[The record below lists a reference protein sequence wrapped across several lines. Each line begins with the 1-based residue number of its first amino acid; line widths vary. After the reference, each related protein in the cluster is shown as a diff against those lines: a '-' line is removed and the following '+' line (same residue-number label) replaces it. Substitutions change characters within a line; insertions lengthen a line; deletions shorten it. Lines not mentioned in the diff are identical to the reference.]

1 MLANRNKEKLKEFAL
16 WNRWKARSLSYLLE
30 NRTIRLVSGANLIF
44 SAPKVQWLR
53 VFESLKASN
62 EAYNNNLLEI
72 IVSRICL

>member
-1 MLANRNKEKLKEFAL
+1 MLANRHKDKLKEFAL
-16 WNRWKARSLSYLLE
+16 WNQWKARSLSYLLDK
-30 NRTIRLVSGANLIF
+30 RTIRLVSGAKLIF

-72 IVSRICL
+72 IVSKIFL

>member
-1 MLANRNKEKLKEFAL
+1 MLPNRNKEKLKGFSL
-16 WNRWKARSLSYLLE
+16 WNQWKARSLSYLLDK
-30 NRTIRLVSGANLIF
+30 RTIRLVSGAKLIF

-62 EAYNNNLLEI
+62 EAHNNNLLEI